1 MRQSQYSTTLLLLA
15 AVWCATLS
23 HGFAPSSSLSSSS
36 SRVSVFQTSMV
47 SDKDKNKGGAGDETN
62 SDIPAEE
69 MIGAPS
75 FSSEVDWDAEWKKVM
90 DDQRLGKK
98 AERPGAGFYKTEAE
112 IKAIQAANKAA
123 QQARQVQASLPSW
136 QMLKGDWKVGLR
148 IRGIACPGNE

>member
-1 MRQSQYSTTLLLLA
+1 
-15 AVWCATLS
+15 
-23 HGFAPSSSLSSSS
+23 
-36 SRVSVFQTSMV
+36 MV

-90 DDQRLGKK
+90 DDQRLCKK

-148 IRGIACPGNE
+148 IRGIACPGNEWHEMLLVKTVSSCLLLDLCFVSISRCIFRLHFTVLDWNFGHY